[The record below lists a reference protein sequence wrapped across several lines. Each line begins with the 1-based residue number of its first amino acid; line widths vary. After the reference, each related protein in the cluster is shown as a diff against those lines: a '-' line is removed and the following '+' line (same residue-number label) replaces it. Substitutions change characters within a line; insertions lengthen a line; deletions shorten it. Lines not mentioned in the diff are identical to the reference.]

1 MPCQRDV
8 IYVYDGGLEGML
20 CCIFEAFEKKERPAA
35 IRPEQELQP
44 SLFEARWVET
54 DTARAKRVA
63 QGLEQKVSPRAAWVV
78 QTLFL
83 TTHPE
88 KELLALDFT
97 RLAFQRGRQVTAM
110 MGHPVVSDAVLT
122 ARRAFGEAHQY
133 KGLLRFS
140 DVGGVLAAEIEPKN
154 NVLPMIAP
162 HFCARFR
169 NESFLIYDRVHHAA
183 LIWQDRQAQMLRVDA
198 LTLPPPTAD
207 ELQARRLWRQFYKT
221 IAIEARINPRCQMSN
236 MPKRYWNLLTEMQ
249 DGEEERGAL
258 AAAEAAG
265 AQRLRPR
272 PEYGTIEAENA
283 AGAGETVSPRG

>member
-35 IRPEQELQP
+35 IRPQQELQP
-44 SLFEARWVET
+44 SLFETRWVET
-54 DTARAKRVA
+54 DTARARRVVR
-63 QGLEQKVSPRAAWVV
+63 GLEQKVSPRAAWVA
-78 QTLFL
+78 QGLFL
-83 TTHPE
+83 TAHPE

-97 RLAFQRGRQVTAM
+97 RLAFQRGPQVTAM

-122 ARRAFGEAHQY
+122 VRRAFGEAHQY

-169 NESFLIYDRVHHAA
+169 NESFLLYDRVHHAA
-183 LIWQDRQAQMLRVDA
+183 LIWQEHRAQMIQVEA
-198 LTLPPPTAD
+198 LALPPPTAD
-207 ELQARRLWRQFYKT
+207 ELRTRRLWRRFYKT
-221 IAIEARINPRCQMSN
+221 IAIEARTNPRCQMSN

-249 DGEEERGAL
+249 DEEDDRAAL
-258 AAAEAAG
+258 AAAGAAG
-265 AQRLRPR
+265 ALRPR
-272 PEYGTIEAENA
+272 AEYGTIEAENA
-283 AGAGETVSPRG
+283 AGAGGDAPRG